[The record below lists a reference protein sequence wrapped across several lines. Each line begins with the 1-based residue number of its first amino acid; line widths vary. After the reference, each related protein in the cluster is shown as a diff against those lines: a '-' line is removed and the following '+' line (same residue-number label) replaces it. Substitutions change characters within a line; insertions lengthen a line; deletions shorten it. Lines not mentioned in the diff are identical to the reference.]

1 MNIKNYEKGVNLLGQ
16 AIDALEK
23 EGVWAFVN
31 HLKETHRL
39 LSDILRVEKK
49 FKQLGEKQ

>member
-1 MNIKNYEKGVNLLGQ
+1 MNIQNYEKGVDLLGQ

-31 HLKETHRL
+31 HLKDTHRL
-39 LSDILRVEKK
+39 LSDILRTAKK
-49 FKQLGEKQ
+49 FNRLGEKQ